1 MIAVII
7 ANKELQGVEK
17 RLASLTFDGNVTWLN
32 VNMTLD
38 DSLDGVDVVYTLE
51 KHKDKIPSGAYKVIF
66 LDGKT
71 DVKTEE
77 KEEAVQEV
85 KRTRARKPRA

>member
-1 MIAVII
+1 MIAVVIE
-7 ANKELQGVEK
+7 NKELQGVEK

-38 DSLDGVDVVYTLE
+38 DSLNGVDVVYTLE
-51 KHKDKIPSGAYKVIF
+51 KHKDKIPSGEYKVIF

-85 KRTRARKPRA
+85 KKTRTRKPRA